1 MSSFEDIKLGW
12 AGKQYSIPARKVLQA
27 IAMIEECI
35 TFQEL
40 LKYSQA
46 GQVPFAKISKAYA
59 IVLRYAGAEFTEEEI
74 YEGMFSEE
82 HALANAMAAMQGLME
97 MMIPP
102 HVKKRMLAGASAPA
116 PVLAPG
122 EKEAPQGNRTAPLK
136 GASKPITNSASR
148 RAGALQKSSGS
159 SAH

>member
-1 MSSFEDIKLGW
+1 MGAFEDIKLVW
-12 AGKQYSIPARKVLQA
+12 AGKQYSIPARKALQA

-40 LKYSQA
+40 LRYSQA
-46 GQVPFAKISKAYA
+46 GQVPFAKVSKAYA
-59 IVLRYAGAEFTEEEI
+59 IVLRYAGADFSDEEI

-102 HVKKRMLAGASAPA
+102 SVKKRMLAGAGAPA

-122 EKEAPQGNRTAPLK
+122 EKEAPQGNLTAPTK
-136 GASKPITNSASR
+136 GASKPISSSASR
-148 RAGALQKSSGS
+148 RAGAVQRNSGTSS
-159 SAH
+159 H